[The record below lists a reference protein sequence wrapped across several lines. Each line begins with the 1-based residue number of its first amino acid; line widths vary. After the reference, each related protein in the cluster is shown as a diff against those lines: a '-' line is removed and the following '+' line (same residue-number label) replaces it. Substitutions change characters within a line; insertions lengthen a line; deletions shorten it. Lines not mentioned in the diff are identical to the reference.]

1 MSLETRLIALAQAVG
16 TDVKGINSR
25 IGDLSSL
32 STTAKNNLVAA
43 LNEVFAAIGDAGA
56 QIDDEAGAGDTLV
69 TWSADKLVAALDQ
82 TKQDVKSELIDG
94 APEALDTL
102 VELADALNNNPNFAA
117 EMATQLSNRVRFDDE
132 QTLSAAQKLQACTNI
147 GVGDPEYDFVADYNT
162 AKSETHE
169 SDQPH
174 PRTGAGHRHRHQAG
188 AKRHRVQGQRG

>member
-69 TWSADKLVAALDQ
+69 TWSADKLVAALNQ

-117 EMATQLSNRVRFDDE
+117 EMATQLSNRVRFDDD

-147 GVGDPEYDFVADYNT
+147 GVGNPEYDFVADYNT
-162 AKSETHE
+162 AK
-169 SDQPH
+169 
-174 PRTGAGHRHRHQAG
+174 A
-188 AKRHRVQGQRG
+188 

>member
-69 TWSADKLVAALDQ
+69 TWSADKLLASMD
-82 TKQDVKSELIDG
+82 
-94 APEALDTL
+94 
-102 VELADALNNNPNFAA
+102 LADALKNTPTFAA
-117 EMATQLSNRVRFDDE
+117 EMATQMSNRVRFDDE
-132 QTLSAAQKLQACTNI
+132 QTPSAAKKLQACTNI
-147 GVGDPEYDFVADYNT
+147 GLGDPEYDFLADYNT
-162 AKSETHE
+162 AKS
-169 SDQPH
+169 
-174 PRTGAGHRHRHQAG
+174 
-188 AKRHRVQGQRG
+188 